1 MITLDDIAAAIVA
14 RYAASAELVAALPGK
29 VWLDRA
35 PDEPAGDYAVFALER
50 AGTPEWESDG
60 TYLAPWTLRMV
71 AYTVQGR
78 TGGSTPQQVQL
89 AMAAAYNAN
98 PTSWTALRDG
108 RVNCC
113 LPDGYDGKHA
123 PNLRAGKDVFAAAG
137 QWRLLLEGN
146 RTP

>member
-1 MITLDDIAAAIVA
+1 MITLDDLAKVIVD
-14 RYAASAELVAALPGK
+14 RYTASAELVAALPGK

-35 PDEPAGDYAVFALER
+35 PDEPAGDYAVFTLER
-50 AGTPEWESDG
+50 AGSSEWESDG
-60 TYLAPWTLRMV
+60 TYLAPWTLRVV

-89 AMAAAYNAN
+89 ALAAAYNAD
-98 PTSWTALRDG
+98 PTGWAALRAG

-123 PNLRAGKDVFAAAG
+123 PNLREGRDVFAAAG
-137 QWRLLLEGN
+137 QWQLTVEGN
-146 RTP
+146 RA